1 VQGNDARQAIKE
13 NAMATI
19 SDPTLDIVNVDDTT
33 VKVTVVYTLTP
44 SNLEKLAGSVF
55 QEDIVLMGDDS
66 GTLTPVFTFANG
78 SIPAQYAVSQSTTS
92 VTRSRDH
99 KISKSTLNEDPAFLA
114 NGAENQDE
122 ILAQVTISYAAN
134 APTSPT
140 LPAPKNTKTKQGAW
154 V

>member
-1 VQGNDARQAIKE
+1 
-13 NAMATI
+13 MATI

-44 SNLEKLAGSVF
+44 SNLEKLAESVF
-55 QEDIVLMGDDS
+55 QENIALLADDS
-66 GTLTPVFTFANG
+66 GTLTPVFTFADG
-78 SIPAQYAVSQSTTS
+78 SLPAQYKVDQSTTS
-92 VTRSRDH
+92 VTRTRDH
-99 KISKSTLNEDPAFLA
+99 KIPKSTLNEDPDFLA
-114 NGAENQDE
+114 NGAEAQDE

-140 LPAPKNTKTKQGAW
+140 LPAAKNSKTKKGAW